1 MKGVIDIHSK
11 KLKQQLVEDSTSFNN
26 ILYQPKPK
34 AYIYIYIYNVN
45 QRDIISICWTLWN

>member
-34 AYIYIYIYNVN
+34 AYIYIYIMLI
-45 QRDIISICWTLWN
+45 RGT